1 MAIITISRGS
11 LSGGKQLASCIG
23 MNLGYQVISREEL
36 VSEAAAAYGVKEENL
51 VRGLEKGPTFWDR
64 FRIDRQIYLTV
75 ARATLCRLVSSGDV
89 VYHGHAGHLLL
100 EGVPHV
106 IKIRIIAPMTRRVQ
120 AAMQEHGFGEG
131 EAEAYIRRRDEERQS
146 WTRFLYGIEWGDPVL
161 YDLTVNLER
170 LSIEAVCGILSGL
183 VERPEQRVTKEARST
198 LANQYLAAHVK
209 AKLYL
214 NPKIAASAAKISVE
228 ASGGA
233 VKLSGLLP
241 GEVLVR
247 SAVETVR
254 GLPEVTALDSEW
266 LAATAAGR

>member
-11 LSGGKQLASCIG
+11 LSGGRQLASCVG
-23 MNLGYQVISREEL
+23 MNLGYQVMSREKL
-36 VSEAAAAYGVKEENL
+36 VGEAAAAYGVKEEDL
-51 VRGLEKGPTFWDR
+51 VRGLERGPTFWDR

-75 ARATLCRLVSSGDV
+75 ARATLCRLVRSGEV

-100 EGVPHV
+100 EGIPHL
-106 IKIRIIAPMTRRVQ
+106 IKVRIISPMTRRVK
-120 AAMQEHGFGEG
+120 AAIEEHGFSEG

-170 LSIEAVCGILSGL
+170 LSIEAVCSILAGL
-183 VERPEQRVTKEARST
+183 VDRPEFAPTEEGLHKLDDLFLS
-198 LANQYLAAHVK
+198 AHVK

-214 NPKIAASAAKISVE
+214 NPKIAAAAGKITVK

-241 GEVLVR
+241 GEALVR
-247 SAVETVR
+247 EAVETSR
-254 GLPEVTALDSEW
+254 ALPEVAELDTEW
-266 LAATAAGR
+266 LGTTEAAR